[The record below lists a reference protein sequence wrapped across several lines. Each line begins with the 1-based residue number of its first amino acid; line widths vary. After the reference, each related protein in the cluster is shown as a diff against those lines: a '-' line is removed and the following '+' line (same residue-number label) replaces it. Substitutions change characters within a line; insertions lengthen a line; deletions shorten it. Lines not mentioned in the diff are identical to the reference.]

1 MHKEV
6 LRFWFTECTPEQ
18 WFKKDPEFDS
28 IIKNRFLETYESA
41 IIGSFDCWS
50 KAPHSLLALIIV
62 LDQFSRNLFR
72 NDKYAFAHD
81 DKALKLSKEIQAKK
95 FITKLSNEEK
105 LFALLPMIHS
115 ENINDHELT
124 PKILK
129 EHLSTHPRFEQIRT
143 SWANHTTA
151 IKRFGRYPHRN
162 ATLGRKN
169 TPEETVF
176 LEGPNS
182 TW

>member
-6 LRFWFTECTPEQ
+6 LRFWFSECTPEQ
-18 WFKKDPEFDS
+18 WFKKDLAFDN
-28 IIKNRFLETYESA
+28 IIKSRFLETYENA
-41 IIGSFDCWS
+41 ILGRFHFWS
-50 KAPHSLLALIIV
+50 KAPHSLLALIII
-62 LDQFSRNLFR
+62 LDQFPRNLFR
-72 NDKYAFAHD
+72 NDKLSFAHD
-81 DKALKLSKEIQAKK
+81 RKALELSKIIQGKQFIAKLSDD
-95 FITKLSNEEK
+95 EK
-105 LFALLPMIHS
+105 LFALLPIIHS
-115 ENINDHELT
+115 EDINDHELT

-143 SWANHTTA
+143 SWSNHTKA

-176 LEGPNS
+176 LKGPNS
-182 TW
+182 AW